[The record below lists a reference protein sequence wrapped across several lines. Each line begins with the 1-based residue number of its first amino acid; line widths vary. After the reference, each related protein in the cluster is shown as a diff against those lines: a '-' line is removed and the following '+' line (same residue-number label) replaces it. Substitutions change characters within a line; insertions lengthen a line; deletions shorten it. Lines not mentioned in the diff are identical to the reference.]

1 MGTHELCY
9 GIGILC
15 HRLWKG
21 WWIEYFVCM
30 SMQKSH
36 CSPTAESGVAENQ
49 GTLLG
54 G

>member
-1 MGTHELCY
+1 MSPAME
-9 GIGILC
+9 
-15 HRLWKG
+15 RRRS
-21 WWIEYFVCM
+21 EYFVCM

-36 CSPTAESGVAENQ
+36 CGPTAEGGVAENQ